1 MVGEVG
7 SLGKQDEQSLPR
19 GPGQGESKEDE
30 GAERHLRIP
39 LTPLLK
45 KGGKG
50 GDDRLP
56 APA

>member
-1 MVGEVG
+1 MVEKVG
-7 SLGKQDEQSLPR
+7 SIGKQDEQSLPR

-50 GDDRLP
+50 G
-56 APA
+56 